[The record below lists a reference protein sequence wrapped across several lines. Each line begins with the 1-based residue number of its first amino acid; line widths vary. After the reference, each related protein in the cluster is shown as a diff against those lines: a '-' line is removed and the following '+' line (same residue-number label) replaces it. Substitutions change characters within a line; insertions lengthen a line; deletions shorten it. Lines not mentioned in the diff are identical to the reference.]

1 MYYQI
6 YVKKRRS
13 TYTYSSDKELE
24 IGTYCE
30 VDFAK
35 SKLLGIVIRE
45 SKKEDIGNF
54 KIKSIDKVLLDIPKI
69 PENILNLAIFI
80 NTYYITDFFASLAL
94 VGPYDK
100 MSLESIKKLEI
111 EDVDI
116 KEEICLSEKQ
126 FEIYNE
132 IINSKESYFLLHGIT
147 GSGKTQIYIK
157 LIIEALNR
165 KKGSIFLVPEISLTT
180 QMVNGLKKIFGD
192 NISIIHSKMTPAK
205 KKAEWEKI
213 YSGKTKIVIGARSA
227 IFAPVNNLGYIIMD
241 EEHENTY
248 KQEDNA
254 RYHTRNVALKR
265 AMLEDCKVIFGS
277 ATPSFETYYYAQ
289 KGSIKLLELNERYN
303 GATLPEVEVV
313 NLEDEEGYLSK
324 TLLKNMKETISK
336 GEQVILILNR
346 KSHSIQVK
354 CHECNEKLKCP
365 RCSVNLQYY
374 KQINMLKCSHCEYNV
389 KMYEKCPNCESSK
402 FNFLGM
408 GTEKLEEELEKLF
421 GKENILRMDST
432 TMKTNS
438 LLKKAYTDFI
448 NQKYQILVGT
458 QIVAKGFHFP
468 NVTLVGVINSDQILQ
483 FSDFRAGEKTF
494 QLVTQAAGRSGR
506 GDKKGKVII
515 QTYNSDSNLIESIK
529 NSDFKSYYNEDM
541 SLRELVKLPPFV
553 KYIKIIVSSK
563 KEEKSKKQIN
573 DIYSLVY
580 DKFDYVSQPDR
591 ANIYKLNDD
600 YRNVIYIKTNNKEMI
615 KNRSLLKS
623 IKDQSN
629 SSVRVLIDVDPLN

>member
-45 SKKEDIGNF
+45 SKKEDIGDF

-116 KEEICLSEKQ
+116 KEEVCLSEKQ

-213 YSGKTKIVIGARSA
+213 YSGKSKIVIGARSA

-346 KSHSIQVK
+346 KSHSVQVK

-408 GTEKLEEELEKLF
+408 GTEKLEEELEELF

-573 DIYSLVY
+573 DIYSLIY
-580 DKFDYVSQPDR
+580 DKFDYISQPDR

-600 YRNVIYIKTNNKEMI
+600 YRNVIYIKTNNKEMM

>member
-45 SKKEDIGNF
+45 SKKEDIGDF

-213 YSGKTKIVIGARSA
+213 YSGKSKIVIGARSA
-227 IFAPVNNLGYIIMD
+227 IFAPINNLGYIIMD

-265 AMLEDCKVIFGS
+265 AMLEGCKVVFGS

-324 TLLKNMKETISK
+324 ALLKNMKETISK

-389 KMYEKCPNCESSK
+389 KMYEKCPNCKSSK

-408 GTEKLEEELEKLF
+408 GTEKLEEELEELF

-432 TMKTNS
+432 TMKTNT

-580 DKFDYVSQPDR
+580 DKFEYVSQPDR

-600 YRNVIYIKTNNKEMI
+600 YRNVIYIKTNNKEMM

>member
-45 SKKEDIGNF
+45 SKKEDIGDF

-116 KEEICLSEKQ
+116 KEEVCLSEKQ

-213 YSGKTKIVIGARSA
+213 YSGKSKIVIGARSA

-265 AMLEDCKVIFGS
+265 AMLEGCKVVFGS

-324 TLLKNMKETISK
+324 ALLKNMKETISK

-408 GTEKLEEELEKLF
+408 GTEKLEEELEGLF

-600 YRNVIYIKTNNKEMI
+600 YRNVIYIKTNNKEMM
-615 KNRSLLKS
+615 KNRFLLKS

>member
-6 YVKKRRS
+6 YVQKRKS
-13 TYTYSSDKELE
+13 TYTYSSDIELS

-30 VDFAK
+30 VDFAN

-45 SKKEDIGNF
+45 SKKEDIGDF
-54 KIKSIDKVLLDIPKI
+54 KIKSINKVLSDIPKI

-94 VGPYDK
+94 IGPYDK
-100 MSLESIKKLEI
+100 MSLESIEKLEI
-111 EDVDI
+111 EDIDI
-116 KEEICLSEKQ
+116 KEDVELSEKQ
-126 FEIYNE
+126 YKIYSEIV
-132 IINSKESYFLLHGIT
+132 NSKELYFLLHGIT

-157 LIIEALNR
+157 LIIEALKR

-180 QMVNGLKKIFGD
+180 QMVSGFKKIFGD
-192 NISIIHSKMTPAK
+192 NISIIHSKMSSSK
-205 KKAEWEKI
+205 KKEEWEKI
-213 YSGKTKIVIGARSA
+213 YSGKTRIVIGARSA
-227 IFAPVNNLGYIIMD
+227 IFAPVKDLGYIIID

-265 AMLEDCKVIFGS
+265 SMLEGCKVIFGS

-289 KGSIKLLELNERYN
+289 NGQIKLLELNERYN
-303 GATLPEVEVV
+303 GASLPEVEVV
-313 NLEDEEGYLSK
+313 NLENEKGYISK
-324 TLLKNMKETISK
+324 ILLENIKDTISK

-354 CHECNEKLKCP
+354 CYDCNEKLKCP

-374 KQINMLKCSHCEYNV
+374 KQTNKLKCSHCEYSTN
-389 KMYEKCPNCESSK
+389 MYKKCPNCESDK

-408 GTEKLEEELEKLF
+408 GTEKLEEELDELF

-432 TMKTNS
+432 TMKTNK

-529 NSDFKSYYNEDM
+529 NSDFKRYYEEDM
-541 SLRELVKLPPFV
+541 ALRELVKLPPFV

-563 KEEKSKKQIN
+563 NEEKSKKKIL
-573 DIYSLVY
+573 DIYALVY
-580 DKFDYVSQPDR
+580 DKFNYVSHPDK

-600 YRNVIYIKTNNKEMI
+600 YRNVIYIKTNNKEMM

-629 SSVRVLIDVDPLN
+629 SSIRVLIDVDPLS

>member
-6 YVKKRRS
+6 YVQKRKS
-13 TYTYSSDKELE
+13 TYTYSSDIELS

-30 VDFAK
+30 VDFAN

-45 SKKEDIGNF
+45 SKKEDIGDF
-54 KIKSIDKVLLDIPKI
+54 KIKSINKVLSDIPKI

-94 VGPYDK
+94 IGPYDK
-100 MSLESIKKLEI
+100 MSLESIEKLEI
-111 EDVDI
+111 EDIDI
-116 KEEICLSEKQ
+116 KEDVELSEKQ
-126 FEIYNE
+126 YKIYSEIV
-132 IINSKESYFLLHGIT
+132 NSKELYFLLHGIT

-157 LIIEALNR
+157 LIIEALKR

-180 QMVNGLKKIFGD
+180 QMVSGFKKIFGD
-192 NISIIHSKMTPAK
+192 NISIIHSKMSPSK
-205 KKAEWEKI
+205 KKEEWEKI
-213 YSGKTKIVIGARSA
+213 YSGKTRIVIGARSA
-227 IFAPVNNLGYIIMD
+227 IFAPVKDLGYIIID

-265 AMLEDCKVIFGS
+265 SMLEGCKVIFGS

-289 KGSIKLLELNERYN
+289 NGQIKLLELNERYN
-303 GATLPEVEVV
+303 GASLPEVEVV
-313 NLEDEEGYLSK
+313 NLENEEGYISK
-324 TLLKNMKETISK
+324 ILLENIKDTISR

-354 CHECNEKLKCP
+354 CYDCNEKLKCP

-374 KQINMLKCSHCEYNV
+374 KQTNKLKCSHCEYSTN
-389 KMYEKCPNCESSK
+389 MYKKCPNCESDK

-408 GTEKLEEELEKLF
+408 GTEKLEEELDELF

-432 TMKTNS
+432 TMKTNK

-483 FSDFRAGEKTF
+483 FSDFRVGEKTF

-506 GDKKGKVII
+506 GNKKGKVII

-529 NSDFKSYYNEDM
+529 NSDFKRYYEEDM
-541 SLRELVKLPPFV
+541 ALRELVKLPPFV

-563 KEEKSKKQIN
+563 NEEKSKRKIL
-573 DIYSLVY
+573 DIYALVY
-580 DKFDYVSQPDR
+580 DKFNYVSHPDK

-600 YRNVIYIKTNNKEMI
+600 YRNVIYIKTNNKEMM

-629 SSVRVLIDVDPLN
+629 SSIRVLIDVDPLS

>member
-6 YVKKRRS
+6 YVKKRKS

-45 SKKEDIGNF
+45 SKKEDIGDF

-116 KEEICLSEKQ
+116 KEEVSLSEKQ
-126 FEIYNE
+126 YEIYNE

-192 NISIIHSKMTPAK
+192 NISIIHSKMTLSK

-213 YSGKTKIVIGARSA
+213 YSGKSKIVIGARSA
-227 IFAPVNNLGYIIMD
+227 IFAPVKNLGYIIMD

-265 AMLEDCKVIFGS
+265 AMLEGCKVIFGS

-313 NLEDEEGYLSK
+313 NLEDEEGYISK

-389 KMYEKCPNCESSK
+389 KMYEKCPNCKSSK

-408 GTEKLEEELEKLF
+408 GTEKLEEELEELF

-432 TMKTNS
+432 TMKTNT

-600 YRNVIYIKTNNKEMI
+600 YRNVIYIKTNNKEMM

>member
-6 YVKKRRS
+6 YVQKRKS
-13 TYTYSSDKELE
+13 TYTYSSDIELS

-30 VDFAK
+30 VDFAN

-45 SKKEDIGNF
+45 SKKEDIGDF
-54 KIKSIDKVLLDIPKI
+54 KIKSINKVLSDIPKI

-94 VGPYDK
+94 IGPYDK
-100 MSLESIKKLEI
+100 MSLESIEKLEI
-111 EDVDI
+111 EDIDI
-116 KEEICLSEKQ
+116 KEDVELSEKQ
-126 FEIYNE
+126 YKIYSEIVNG
-132 IINSKESYFLLHGIT
+132 KELYFLLHGIT

-157 LIIEALNR
+157 LIIEALKR

-180 QMVNGLKKIFGD
+180 QMVSGFKKIFGD
-192 NISIIHSKMTPAK
+192 NISIIHSKMSPSK
-205 KKAEWEKI
+205 KKEEWEKI
-213 YSGKTKIVIGARSA
+213 YSGKTRIVIGARSA
-227 IFAPVNNLGYIIMD
+227 IFAPVKDLGYIIID

-265 AMLEDCKVIFGS
+265 SMLEGCKVIFGS

-289 KGSIKLLELNERYN
+289 NGQIKLLELNERYN
-303 GATLPEVEVV
+303 GASLPEVEVV
-313 NLEDEEGYLSK
+313 NLENEKGYISK
-324 TLLKNMKETISK
+324 ILLENIKDTISR

-354 CHECNEKLKCP
+354 CYDCNEKLKCP

-374 KQINMLKCSHCEYNV
+374 KQTNKLKCSHCEYSTN
-389 KMYEKCPNCESSK
+389 MYKKCPNCESDK

-408 GTEKLEEELEKLF
+408 GTEKLEEELDELF

-432 TMKTNS
+432 TMKTNK

-529 NSDFKSYYNEDM
+529 NSDFKRYYEEDM
-541 SLRELVKLPPFV
+541 ALRELVKLPPFV

-563 KEEKSKKQIN
+563 NEEKSKRKIL
-573 DIYSLVY
+573 DIYALVY
-580 DKFDYVSQPDR
+580 DKFNYVSHPDK

-600 YRNVIYIKTNNKEMI
+600 YRNVIYIKTNNKEMM

-629 SSVRVLIDVDPLN
+629 SSIRVLIDVDPLS

>member
-6 YVKKRRS
+6 YVKKRKS

-45 SKKEDIGNF
+45 SKKEDIGDF

-80 NTYYITDFFASLAL
+80 NTYYITDFFASLSL
-94 VGPYDK
+94 IGPYDK

-116 KEEICLSEKQ
+116 KEEVSLSEKQ
-126 FEIYNE
+126 YEIYNE

-180 QMVNGLKKIFGD
+180 QMVNGLKNIFGD

-213 YSGKTKIVIGARSA
+213 YSGKSKIVIGARSA
-227 IFAPVNNLGYIIMD
+227 IFAPVKNLGYIIMD

-265 AMLEDCKVIFGS
+265 AMLEGCKVIFGS
-277 ATPSFETYYYAQ
+277 ATPSFETYYYTQ

-313 NLEDEEGYLSK
+313 NLEDEEGYISK

-389 KMYEKCPNCESSK
+389 KMYEKCPNCKSSK

-408 GTEKLEEELEKLF
+408 GTEKLEEELEELF

-432 TMKTNS
+432 TMKTNT

>member
-45 SKKEDIGNF
+45 SKKEDIGDF

-205 KKAEWEKI
+205 KKEEWEKI
-213 YSGKTKIVIGARSA
+213 YSGKSKIVIGARSA

-346 KSHSIQVK
+346 KSHSVQVK

-408 GTEKLEEELEKLF
+408 GTEKLEEELEELF

-600 YRNVIYIKTNNKEMI
+600 YRNVIYIKTNNKEMM

>member
-45 SKKEDIGNF
+45 SKKEDIGDF

-213 YSGKTKIVIGARSA
+213 YSGKSKIVIGARSA
-227 IFAPVNNLGYIIMD
+227 IFTPVNNLGYIIMD

-408 GTEKLEEELEKLF
+408 GTEKLEEELEELF

-600 YRNVIYIKTNNKEMI
+600 YRNVIYIKTNNKEMM

>member
-45 SKKEDIGNF
+45 SKKEDIGDF

-116 KEEICLSEKQ
+116 KEEVSLSEKQ
-126 FEIYNE
+126 YEIYNE

-205 KKAEWEKI
+205 KKEEWEKI
-213 YSGKTKIVIGARSA
+213 YSGKSKIVIGARSA

-346 KSHSIQVK
+346 KSHSVQVK

-408 GTEKLEEELEKLF
+408 GTEKLEEELEELF

>member
-30 VDFAK
+30 VDFVK

-45 SKKEDIGNF
+45 SKKEDIGDF

-205 KKAEWEKI
+205 KKVEWEKI
-213 YSGKTKIVIGARSA
+213 YSGKSKIVIGARSA

-346 KSHSIQVK
+346 KSHSVQVK

-408 GTEKLEEELEKLF
+408 GTEKLEEELEELF

-600 YRNVIYIKTNNKEMI
+600 YRNVIYIKTNNKEMM

>member
-45 SKKEDIGNF
+45 SKKEDIGDF

-116 KEEICLSEKQ
+116 KEEVCLSEKQ

-213 YSGKTKIVIGARSA
+213 YSGKSKIVIGARSA

-313 NLEDEEGYLSK
+313 NLEDEDGYLSK

-346 KSHSIQVK
+346 KSHSVQVK

-408 GTEKLEEELEKLF
+408 GTEKLEEELEELF

-600 YRNVIYIKTNNKEMI
+600 YRNVIYIKTNNKEMM
-615 KNRSLLKS
+615 KNRFLLKS

>member
-45 SKKEDIGNF
+45 SKKEDIGDF

-213 YSGKTKIVIGARSA
+213 YSGKSKIVIGARSA

>member
-6 YVKKRRS
+6 YVKKRKS

-45 SKKEDIGNF
+45 TKKEDIGDF

-94 VGPYDK
+94 VGPYEK
-100 MSLESIKKLEI
+100 MSLDSIKKLEI
-111 EDVDI
+111 EDTVI
-116 KEEICLSEKQ
+116 KEEIHLSEKQ
-126 FEIYNE
+126 SEIYSK
-132 IINSKESYFLLHGIT
+132 IVNSEENYFLLHGIT

-180 QMVNGLKKIFGD
+180 QMVTGLKKIFGD

-205 KKAEWEKI
+205 KKEEWEKI
-213 YSGKTKIVIGARSA
+213 YSGKSKIVIGARSA

-265 AMLEDCKVIFGS
+265 AMLEGCKVVFGS
-277 ATPSFETYYYAQ
+277 ATPSFETYYYSQ
-289 KGSIKLLELNERYN
+289 KGKIKLLELNERYN
-303 GATLPEVEVV
+303 GATLPEVEIV
-313 NLEDEEGYLSK
+313 NLEDEEGYISK
-324 TLLKNMKETISK
+324 TLLENMKETISK

-374 KQINMLKCSHCEYNV
+374 KQINKLKCSHCDYSV
-389 KMYEKCPNCESSK
+389 KMYEKCPNCKSSK
-402 FNFLGM
+402 FDFLGL
-408 GTEKLEEELEKLF
+408 GTEKLEEELNELF
-421 GKENILRMDST
+421 GAENILRMDST
-432 TMKTNS
+432 TMRTNT

-515 QTYNSDSNLIESIK
+515 QTYNSDTNLIESIK

-541 SLRELVKLPPFV
+541 SLRELVKLPPFI

-563 KEEKSKKQIN
+563 KEDKSKKKID
-573 DIYSLVY
+573 DIYALLY
-580 DKFDYVSQPDR
+580 NKFEYVSQPDR

-629 SSVRVLIDVDPLN
+629 SSIRVLIDVDPLN

>member
-6 YVKKRRS
+6 YVQKRKS
-13 TYTYSSDKELE
+13 TYTYSSDIELS

-30 VDFAK
+30 VDFAN

-45 SKKEDIGNF
+45 SKKEDIGDF
-54 KIKSIDKVLLDIPKI
+54 KIKSINKVLSDIPKI

-94 VGPYDK
+94 IGPYDK
-100 MSLESIKKLEI
+100 MSLESIEKLEI
-111 EDVDI
+111 EDIDI
-116 KEEICLSEKQ
+116 KEDVELSEKQ
-126 FEIYNE
+126 YKIYSEIV
-132 IINSKESYFLLHGIT
+132 NSKELYFLLHGIT

-157 LIIEALNR
+157 LIIEALKR

-180 QMVNGLKKIFGD
+180 QMVSGFKKIFGD
-192 NISIIHSKMTPAK
+192 NISIIHSKMSSSK
-205 KKAEWEKI
+205 KKEEWEKI
-213 YSGKTKIVIGARSA
+213 YFGKTRIVIGARSA
-227 IFAPVNNLGYIIMD
+227 IFAPVKDLGYIIID

-265 AMLEDCKVIFGS
+265 SMLEGCKVIFGS

-289 KGSIKLLELNERYN
+289 NGQIKLLELNERYN
-303 GATLPEVEVV
+303 GASLPEVEVV
-313 NLEDEEGYLSK
+313 NLENEEGYISK
-324 TLLKNMKETISK
+324 ILLENIKDTISR

-354 CHECNEKLKCP
+354 CYDCNEKLKCP

-374 KQINMLKCSHCEYNV
+374 KQTNKLKCSHCEYSTN
-389 KMYEKCPNCESSK
+389 MYKKCPNCESDK

-408 GTEKLEEELEKLF
+408 GTEKLEEELDELF

-432 TMKTNS
+432 TMKTNK

-529 NSDFKSYYNEDM
+529 NSDFKRYYEEDM
-541 SLRELVKLPPFV
+541 ALRELVKLPPFV

-563 KEEKSKKQIN
+563 NEEKSKKKIL
-573 DIYSLVY
+573 DIYALVY
-580 DKFDYVSQPDR
+580 DKFNYVSHPDK

-600 YRNVIYIKTNNKEMI
+600 YRNVIYIKTNNKEMM

-629 SSVRVLIDVDPLN
+629 SSIRVLIDVDPLS

>member
-6 YVKKRRS
+6 YVQKRKS
-13 TYTYSSDKELE
+13 TYTYSSDIELS

-30 VDFAK
+30 VDFAN

-45 SKKEDIGNF
+45 SKKEDIGDF
-54 KIKSIDKVLLDIPKI
+54 KIKSINKVLSNIPKI

-94 VGPYDK
+94 IGPYDK
-100 MSLESIKKLEI
+100 MSLESIEKLEI
-111 EDVDI
+111 EDIDI
-116 KEEICLSEKQ
+116 KEDVELSEKQ
-126 FEIYNE
+126 YKIYSEIV
-132 IINSKESYFLLHGIT
+132 NSKELYFLLHGIT

-157 LIIEALNR
+157 LIIEALKR

-180 QMVNGLKKIFGD
+180 QMVSGLKKIFGD
-192 NISIIHSKMTPAK
+192 NISIIHSKMSSSK
-205 KKAEWEKI
+205 KKEEWEKI
-213 YSGKTKIVIGARSA
+213 YSGKTRIVIGARSA
-227 IFAPVNNLGYIIMD
+227 IFAPVKDLGYIIID

-265 AMLEDCKVIFGS
+265 SMLEGCKVIFGS

-289 KGSIKLLELNERYN
+289 NGQIKLLELNERYN
-303 GATLPEVEVV
+303 GASLPEVEVV
-313 NLEDEEGYLSK
+313 NLENEKGYISK
-324 TLLKNMKETISK
+324 ILLENIKDTISK

-354 CHECNEKLKCP
+354 CYDCNEKLKCP

-374 KQINMLKCSHCEYNV
+374 KQTNKLKCSHCEYSTN
-389 KMYEKCPNCESSK
+389 MYKKCPNCESDK

-408 GTEKLEEELEKLF
+408 GTEKLEEELDELF

-432 TMKTNS
+432 TMKTNK

-529 NSDFKSYYNEDM
+529 NSDFKRYYEEDM
-541 SLRELVKLPPFV
+541 ALRELVKLPPFV

-563 KEEKSKKQIN
+563 NEEKSKKKIL
-573 DIYSLVY
+573 DIYALVY
-580 DKFDYVSQPDR
+580 DKFNYVSHPDK

-600 YRNVIYIKTNNKEMI
+600 YRNVIYIKTNNKEMM

-629 SSVRVLIDVDPLN
+629 SSIRVLIDVDPLS

>member
-45 SKKEDIGNF
+45 SKKEDIGDF

-213 YSGKTKIVIGARSA
+213 YSGKSKIVIGARSA

-265 AMLEDCKVIFGS
+265 AMLEDCKVVFGS

-346 KSHSIQVK
+346 KSHSVQVK

-408 GTEKLEEELEKLF
+408 GTEKLEEELEELF

-600 YRNVIYIKTNNKEMI
+600 YRNVIYIKTNNKEMM

>member
-45 SKKEDIGNF
+45 SKKEDIGDF

-116 KEEICLSEKQ
+116 KEEVCLSEKQ

-213 YSGKTKIVIGARSA
+213 YSGKSKIVIGARSA

-254 RYHTRNVALKR
+254 RYHTRNIALKR
-265 AMLEDCKVIFGS
+265 AMLEGCKVIFGS

-324 TLLKNMKETISK
+324 ALLKNMKETISK

-408 GTEKLEEELEKLF
+408 GTEKLEEELEELF

>member
-6 YVKKRRS
+6 YVKKRKS
-13 TYTYSSDKELE
+13 TYTYSSDKKLE

-45 SKKEDIGNF
+45 SKKEDIGDF

-94 VGPYDK
+94 VGPYEK
-100 MSLESIKKLEI
+100 MSLDSIKKLEI
-111 EDVDI
+111 EDTVI
-116 KEEICLSEKQ
+116 KEEIHLSEKQ
-126 FEIYNE
+126 FEIYSK
-132 IINSKESYFLLHGIT
+132 IVNSEENYFLLHGIT

-180 QMVNGLKKIFGD
+180 QMVTGLKKIFGD
-192 NISIIHSKMTPAK
+192 NISIIHSKMTPTK
-205 KKAEWEKI
+205 KKEEWEKI
-213 YSGKTKIVIGARSA
+213 YSGKSKIVIGARSA

-265 AMLEDCKVIFGS
+265 AMLEGCKVVFGS
-277 ATPSFETYYYAQ
+277 ATPSFETYYYSQ
-289 KGSIKLLELNERYN
+289 KGKIKLLELNERYN
-303 GATLPEVEVV
+303 GATLPEVEIV
-313 NLEDEEGYLSK
+313 NLEDEEGYISK
-324 TLLKNMKETISK
+324 TLLENMKETISK

-374 KQINMLKCSHCEYNV
+374 KQINKLKCSHCDYSV
-389 KMYEKCPNCESSK
+389 KMYEKCPNCKSSK
-402 FNFLGM
+402 FDFLGL
-408 GTEKLEEELEKLF
+408 GTEKLEEELNELF
-421 GKENILRMDST
+421 GAENILRMDST
-432 TMKTNS
+432 TMKTNT

-515 QTYNSDSNLIESIK
+515 QTYNSDTNLIESIK

-541 SLRELVKLPPFV
+541 SLRELVKLPPFI

-563 KEEKSKKQIN
+563 KEDKSKKKID
-573 DIYSLVY
+573 DIYALLY
-580 DKFDYVSQPDR
+580 NKFEYVSQPDR

-629 SSVRVLIDVDPLN
+629 SSIRVLIDVDPLN

>member
-45 SKKEDIGNF
+45 SKKEDIGDF

-116 KEEICLSEKQ
+116 KEEVCLSEKQ

-205 KKAEWEKI
+205 KKVEWEKI
-213 YSGKTKIVIGARSA
+213 YSGKSKIVIGARSA

>member
-6 YVKKRRS
+6 YVQKRKS
-13 TYTYSSDKELE
+13 TYTYSSDIELS

-30 VDFAK
+30 VDFAN

-45 SKKEDIGNF
+45 SKKEDIGDF
-54 KIKSIDKVLLDIPKI
+54 KIKSINKVLSDIPKI

-94 VGPYDK
+94 IGPYDK
-100 MSLESIKKLEI
+100 MSLESIEKLEI
-111 EDVDI
+111 EDIDI
-116 KEEICLSEKQ
+116 KEDVELSEKQ
-126 FEIYNE
+126 HKIYSEIVNG
-132 IINSKESYFLLHGIT
+132 KELYFLLHGIT

-157 LIIEALNR
+157 LIIEALKR

-180 QMVNGLKKIFGD
+180 QMVSGFKKIFGD
-192 NISIIHSKMTPAK
+192 NISIIHSKMSSSK
-205 KKAEWEKI
+205 KKEEWEKI
-213 YSGKTKIVIGARSA
+213 YSGKIRIVIGARSA
-227 IFAPVNNLGYIIMD
+227 IFAPVKDLGYIIID

-289 KGSIKLLELNERYN
+289 NGQIKLLELNERYN
-303 GATLPEVEVV
+303 GASLPEVEVV
-313 NLEDEEGYLSK
+313 NLENEKGYISK
-324 TLLKNMKETISK
+324 ILLENIKDTISR

-354 CHECNEKLKCP
+354 CYDCNEKLKCP

-374 KQINMLKCSHCEYNV
+374 KQTNKLKCSHCEYSTN
-389 KMYEKCPNCESSK
+389 MYKKCPNCESDK

-408 GTEKLEEELEKLF
+408 GTEKLEEELDELF

-432 TMKTNS
+432 TMKTNK

-529 NSDFKSYYNEDM
+529 NSDFKRYYEEDM
-541 SLRELVKLPPFV
+541 ALRELVKLPPFV

-563 KEEKSKKQIN
+563 NEEKSKKKIL
-573 DIYSLVY
+573 DIYALVY
-580 DKFDYVSQPDR
+580 DKFNYVSHPDK

-600 YRNVIYIKTNNKEMI
+600 YRNVIYIKTNNKEMM

-629 SSVRVLIDVDPLN
+629 SSIRVLIDVDPLS

>member
-213 YSGKTKIVIGARSA
+213 YSGKSKIVIGARSA

>member
-6 YVKKRRS
+6 YVQKRKS
-13 TYTYSSDKELE
+13 TYTYSSDIELS

-30 VDFAK
+30 VDFAN

-45 SKKEDIGNF
+45 SKKEDIGDF
-54 KIKSIDKVLLDIPKI
+54 KIKSINKVLSNISKI

-94 VGPYDK
+94 IGPYDK
-100 MSLESIKKLEI
+100 MSLESIEKLEI
-111 EDVDI
+111 EDIDI
-116 KEEICLSEKQ
+116 KEDVELSEKQ
-126 FEIYNE
+126 YKIYSEIV
-132 IINSKESYFLLHGIT
+132 NSKELYFLLHGIT

-157 LIIEALNR
+157 LIIEALKR

-180 QMVNGLKKIFGD
+180 QMVSGLKKIFGD
-192 NISIIHSKMTPAK
+192 NISIIHSKMSSSK
-205 KKAEWEKI
+205 KKEEWEKI
-213 YSGKTKIVIGARSA
+213 YSGKTRIVIGARSA
-227 IFAPVNNLGYIIMD
+227 IFAPVKDLGYIIID

-265 AMLEDCKVIFGS
+265 SMLEGCKVIFGS

-289 KGSIKLLELNERYN
+289 NGQIKLLELNERYN
-303 GATLPEVEVV
+303 GASLPEVEVV
-313 NLEDEEGYLSK
+313 NLENEEGYISK
-324 TLLKNMKETISK
+324 ILLENIKDTISR

-354 CHECNEKLKCP
+354 CYDCNEKLKCP

-374 KQINMLKCSHCEYNV
+374 KQTNKLKCSHCEYSTN
-389 KMYEKCPNCESSK
+389 MYKKCPNCESDK

-408 GTEKLEEELEKLF
+408 GTEKLEEELDELF

-432 TMKTNS
+432 TMKTNK

-529 NSDFKSYYNEDM
+529 NSDFKRYYEEDM
-541 SLRELVKLPPFV
+541 ALRELVKLPPFV

-563 KEEKSKKQIN
+563 NEEKSKRKIL
-573 DIYSLVY
+573 DIYALVY
-580 DKFDYVSQPDR
+580 DKFNYVSHPDK

-600 YRNVIYIKTNNKEMI
+600 YRNVIYIKTNNKEMM

-629 SSVRVLIDVDPLN
+629 SSIRVLIDVDPLS

>member
-45 SKKEDIGNF
+45 SKKEDIGDF

-80 NTYYITDFFASLAL
+80 NTYYITDFFASLSL

-116 KEEICLSEKQ
+116 KEEVCLSEKQ

-213 YSGKTKIVIGARSA
+213 YSGKSKIVIGARSA

-408 GTEKLEEELEKLF
+408 GTEKLEEELEELF

-600 YRNVIYIKTNNKEMI
+600 YRNVIYIKTNNKEMM

>member
-45 SKKEDIGNF
+45 SKKEDIGDF

-205 KKAEWEKI
+205 KKVEWEKI
-213 YSGKTKIVIGARSA
+213 YSGKSKIVIGARSA
-227 IFAPVNNLGYIIMD
+227 IFAPVNNLGYIIID

-303 GATLPEVEVV
+303 GATLPEVEIV

-346 KSHSIQVK
+346 KSHSVQVK

-408 GTEKLEEELEKLF
+408 GTEKLEEELEELF

-600 YRNVIYIKTNNKEMI
+600 YRNVIYIKTNNKEMM

>member
-45 SKKEDIGNF
+45 SKKEDIGDF

-213 YSGKTKIVIGARSA
+213 YSGKSKIVIGARSA

-346 KSHSIQVK
+346 KSHSVQVK

-408 GTEKLEEELEKLF
+408 GTEKLEEELEELF

-515 QTYNSDSNLIESIK
+515 QTYNSDSNLIKSIK

-580 DKFDYVSQPDR
+580 DKFEYVSQPDR

-600 YRNVIYIKTNNKEMI
+600 YRNVIYIKTNNKEMM

>member
-45 SKKEDIGNF
+45 SKKEDIGDF

-116 KEEICLSEKQ
+116 KEEVCLSEKQ

-213 YSGKTKIVIGARSA
+213 YSGKSKIVIGARSA

-265 AMLEDCKVIFGS
+265 AMLEGCKVVFGS

-313 NLEDEEGYLSK
+313 NLEDEDGYLSK

-346 KSHSIQVK
+346 KSHSVQVK

-408 GTEKLEEELEKLF
+408 GTEKLEEELEELF

-600 YRNVIYIKTNNKEMI
+600 YRNVIYIKTNNKEMM
-615 KNRSLLKS
+615 KNRFLLKS

>member
-6 YVKKRRS
+6 YVKKRKS

-45 SKKEDIGNF
+45 SKKEDIGDF

-94 VGPYDK
+94 VGPYEK
-100 MSLESIKKLEI
+100 MSLDSIKKLEI
-111 EDVDI
+111 EDTVI
-116 KEEICLSEKQ
+116 KEEIHLSEKQ
-126 FEIYNE
+126 SEIYSK
-132 IINSKESYFLLHGIT
+132 IVNSEENYFLLHGIT

-180 QMVNGLKKIFGD
+180 QMVTGLKKIFGD
-192 NISIIHSKMTPAK
+192 NISIIHSKMTPTK
-205 KKAEWEKI
+205 KKEEWEKI
-213 YSGKTKIVIGARSA
+213 YSGKSKIVIGARSA

-265 AMLEDCKVIFGS
+265 AMLEGCKVVFGS
-277 ATPSFETYYYAQ
+277 ATPSFETYYYSQ
-289 KGSIKLLELNERYN
+289 KGKIKLLELNERYN
-303 GATLPEVEVV
+303 GATLPEVEIV
-313 NLEDEEGYLSK
+313 NLEDEEGYISK
-324 TLLKNMKETISK
+324 TLLENMKETISK

-354 CHECNEKLKCP
+354 CHECNEKLKWP

-374 KQINMLKCSHCEYNV
+374 KQINKLKCSHCDYSV
-389 KMYEKCPNCESSK
+389 KMYEKCPNCKSSK
-402 FNFLGM
+402 FDFLGL
-408 GTEKLEEELEKLF
+408 GTEKLEEELNELF
-421 GKENILRMDST
+421 GAENILRMDST
-432 TMKTNS
+432 TMKTNT

-515 QTYNSDSNLIESIK
+515 QTYNSDTNLIESIK

-541 SLRELVKLPPFV
+541 SLRELVKLPPFI

-563 KEEKSKKQIN
+563 KEDKSKKKID
-573 DIYSLVY
+573 DIYALLY
-580 DKFDYVSQPDR
+580 NKFEYVSQPDR

-629 SSVRVLIDVDPLN
+629 SSIRVLIDVDPLN

>member
-45 SKKEDIGNF
+45 SKKEDIGDF

-213 YSGKTKIVIGARSA
+213 YSGKSKIVIGARSA

-346 KSHSIQVK
+346 KSHSVQVK

-408 GTEKLEEELEKLF
+408 GTEKLEEELEELF

-573 DIYSLVY
+573 DIYSLIY

-600 YRNVIYIKTNNKEMI
+600 YRNVIYIKTNNKEMM

>member
-6 YVKKRRS
+6 YVQKRKS
-13 TYTYSSDKELE
+13 TYTYSSDIELS

-30 VDFAK
+30 VDFAN

-45 SKKEDIGNF
+45 SKKEDIGDF
-54 KIKSIDKVLLDIPKI
+54 KIKSINKVLSDIPKI

-94 VGPYDK
+94 IGPYDK
-100 MSLESIKKLEI
+100 MSLESIEKLEI
-111 EDVDI
+111 EDIDI
-116 KEEICLSEKQ
+116 KEDVELSEKQ
-126 FEIYNE
+126 YKIYSEIV
-132 IINSKESYFLLHGIT
+132 NSKELYFLLHGIT

-157 LIIEALNR
+157 LIIEALKR

-180 QMVNGLKKIFGD
+180 QMVSGFKKIFGD
-192 NISIIHSKMTPAK
+192 NISIIHSKMSSSK
-205 KKAEWEKI
+205 KKEEWEKI
-213 YSGKTKIVIGARSA
+213 YSGKTRIVIGARSA
-227 IFAPVNNLGYIIMD
+227 IFAPVKDLGYIIID

-265 AMLEDCKVIFGS
+265 SMLEGCKVIFGS

-289 KGSIKLLELNERYN
+289 NGQIKLLELNERYN
-303 GATLPEVEVV
+303 GASLPEVEVV
-313 NLEDEEGYLSK
+313 NLENEEGYISK
-324 TLLKNMKETISK
+324 ILLENIKDTISR

-354 CHECNEKLKCP
+354 CYDCNEKLKCP

-374 KQINMLKCSHCEYNV
+374 KQTNKLKCSHCEYSTN
-389 KMYEKCPNCESSK
+389 MYKKCPNCESDK

-408 GTEKLEEELEKLF
+408 GTEKLEEELDELF

-432 TMKTNS
+432 TMKTNK

-529 NSDFKSYYNEDM
+529 NSDFKRYYEEDM
-541 SLRELVKLPPFV
+541 ALRELVKLPPFV

-563 KEEKSKKQIN
+563 NEEKSKKKIL
-573 DIYSLVY
+573 DIYALVY
-580 DKFDYVSQPDR
+580 DKFNYVSHPDK

-600 YRNVIYIKTNNKEMI
+600 YRNVIYIKTNNKEMM

-629 SSVRVLIDVDPLN
+629 SSIRVLIDVDPLS

>member
-45 SKKEDIGNF
+45 SKKEDIGDF

-116 KEEICLSEKQ
+116 KEEVCLSEKQ

-205 KKAEWEKI
+205 KKEEWEKI
-213 YSGKTKIVIGARSA
+213 YSGKSKIVIGARSA

-346 KSHSIQVK
+346 KSHSVQVK

-408 GTEKLEEELEKLF
+408 GTEKLEEELEELF

-600 YRNVIYIKTNNKEMI
+600 YRNVIYIKTNNKEMM

>member
-45 SKKEDIGNF
+45 SKKEDIGDF

-116 KEEICLSEKQ
+116 KEEVCLSEKQ

-213 YSGKTKIVIGARSA
+213 YSGKSKIVIGARSA

-346 KSHSIQVK
+346 KSHSVQVK

-408 GTEKLEEELEKLF
+408 GTEKLEEELEELF

-600 YRNVIYIKTNNKEMI
+600 YRNVIYIKTNNKEMM
-615 KNRSLLKS
+615 KNRSLLKF

>member
-45 SKKEDIGNF
+45 SKKEDIGDF

-213 YSGKTKIVIGARSA
+213 YSGKSKIVIGARSA

-265 AMLEDCKVIFGS
+265 AMLEGCKVVFGS

-324 TLLKNMKETISK
+324 ALLKNMKETISK

-389 KMYEKCPNCESSK
+389 KMYEKCPNCKSSK

-408 GTEKLEEELEKLF
+408 GTEKLEEELEELF

-432 TMKTNS
+432 TMKTNT

-580 DKFDYVSQPDR
+580 DKFEYVSQPDR

-600 YRNVIYIKTNNKEMI
+600 YRNVIYIKTNNKEMM

>member
-6 YVKKRRS
+6 YVKKRKS

-45 SKKEDIGNF
+45 TKKEDIGDF

-94 VGPYDK
+94 VGPYEK
-100 MSLESIKKLEI
+100 MSLDSIKKLEI
-111 EDVDI
+111 EDTVI
-116 KEEICLSEKQ
+116 KEEIHLSEKQ
-126 FEIYNE
+126 SEIYSK
-132 IINSKESYFLLHGIT
+132 IVNSEENYFLLHGIT

-180 QMVNGLKKIFGD
+180 QMVTGLKKIFGD

-205 KKAEWEKI
+205 KKEEWEKI
-213 YSGKTKIVIGARSA
+213 YSGKSKIVIGARSA

-265 AMLEDCKVIFGS
+265 AMLEGCKVVFGS
-277 ATPSFETYYYAQ
+277 ATPSFETYYYSQ
-289 KGSIKLLELNERYN
+289 KGKIKLLELNERYN
-303 GATLPEVEVV
+303 GATLPEVEIV
-313 NLEDEEGYLSK
+313 NLEDEEGYISK
-324 TLLKNMKETISK
+324 TLLENMKETISK

-374 KQINMLKCSHCEYNV
+374 KQINKLKCSHCDYSV
-389 KMYEKCPNCESSK
+389 KMYEKCPNCKSSK
-402 FNFLGM
+402 FDFLGL
-408 GTEKLEEELEKLF
+408 GTEKLEEELNELF
-421 GKENILRMDST
+421 GAENILRMDST
-432 TMKTNS
+432 TMRTNT

-515 QTYNSDSNLIESIK
+515 QTYNSDTNLIESIK
-529 NSDFKSYYNEDM
+529 NSDFKRYYEEDM

-563 KEEKSKKQIN
+563 KEDKSKKKID
-573 DIYSLVY
+573 DIYALLY
-580 DKFDYVSQPDR
+580 NKFEYVSQPDR

-629 SSVRVLIDVDPLN
+629 SSIRVLIDVDPLN

>member
-6 YVKKRRS
+6 YVQKRKS
-13 TYTYSSDKELE
+13 TYTYSSDIELS

-30 VDFAK
+30 VDFAN

-45 SKKEDIGNF
+45 SKKEDIGDF
-54 KIKSIDKVLLDIPKI
+54 KIKSINKVLSDIPKI

-94 VGPYDK
+94 IGPYDK
-100 MSLESIKKLEI
+100 MSLESIEKLEI
-111 EDVDI
+111 EDIDI
-116 KEEICLSEKQ
+116 KEDVELSEKQ
-126 FEIYNE
+126 YKIYSEIVNG
-132 IINSKESYFLLHGIT
+132 KELYFLLHGIT

-157 LIIEALNR
+157 LIIEALKR

-180 QMVNGLKKIFGD
+180 QMVSGFKKIFGD
-192 NISIIHSKMTPAK
+192 NISIIHSKMSSSK
-205 KKAEWEKI
+205 KKEEWEKI
-213 YSGKTKIVIGARSA
+213 YSGKIRIVIGARSA
-227 IFAPVNNLGYIIMD
+227 IFAPVKDLGYIIID

-265 AMLEDCKVIFGS
+265 SMLEGCKVIFGS

-289 KGSIKLLELNERYN
+289 NGQIKLLELNERYN
-303 GATLPEVEVV
+303 GASLPEVEVV
-313 NLEDEEGYLSK
+313 NLENEKGYISK
-324 TLLKNMKETISK
+324 ILLENIKDTISR

-354 CHECNEKLKCP
+354 CYDCNEKLKCP

-374 KQINMLKCSHCEYNV
+374 KQTNKLKCSHCEYSTN
-389 KMYEKCPNCESSK
+389 MYKKCPNCESDK

-408 GTEKLEEELEKLF
+408 GTEKLEEELDELF

-432 TMKTNS
+432 TMKTNK

-529 NSDFKSYYNEDM
+529 NSDFKRYYEEDM
-541 SLRELVKLPPFV
+541 GLRELVKLPPFV

-563 KEEKSKKQIN
+563 NEE
-573 DIYSLVY
+573 
-580 DKFDYVSQPDR
+580 F
-591 ANIYKLNDD
+591 
-600 YRNVIYIKTNNKEMI
+600 
-615 KNRSLLKS
+615 
-623 IKDQSN
+623 
-629 SSVRVLIDVDPLN
+629 

>member
-45 SKKEDIGNF
+45 SKKEDIGDF

-69 PENILNLAIFI
+69 PKNILNLAIFI

-116 KEEICLSEKQ
+116 KEEVSLSEKQ
-126 FEIYNE
+126 YEIYNE
-132 IINSKESYFLLHGIT
+132 IINSNESYFLLHGIT

-213 YSGKTKIVIGARSA
+213 YSGKSKIVIGARSA

-346 KSHSIQVK
+346 KSHSVQVK

-408 GTEKLEEELEKLF
+408 GTEKLEEELEELF

>member
-30 VDFAK
+30 VDFVK

-45 SKKEDIGNF
+45 SKKEDIGDF

-213 YSGKTKIVIGARSA
+213 YSGKSKIVIGARSA

-600 YRNVIYIKTNNKEMI
+600 YRNVIYIKTNNKEMM

>member
-13 TYTYSSDKELE
+13 TYTYSSDKDLE

-45 SKKEDIGNF
+45 SKKEDIGDF

-213 YSGKTKIVIGARSA
+213 YSGKSKIVIGARSA

-346 KSHSIQVK
+346 KSHSVQVK

-408 GTEKLEEELEKLF
+408 GTEKLEEELEELF

-600 YRNVIYIKTNNKEMI
+600 YRNVIYIKTNNKEMM

>member
-6 YVKKRRS
+6 YVKKRKS

-45 SKKEDIGNF
+45 SKKEDIGDF

-94 VGPYDK
+94 VGPYEK
-100 MSLESIKKLEI
+100 MSLDSIKRLEI
-111 EDVDI
+111 EDTVI
-116 KEEICLSEKQ
+116 KEEIHLSEKQ
-126 FEIYNE
+126 SEIYSK
-132 IINSKESYFLLHGIT
+132 IVNSEENYFLLHGIT

-180 QMVNGLKKIFGD
+180 QMVTGLKKIFGD
-192 NISIIHSKMTPAK
+192 NISIIHSKMTPTK
-205 KKAEWEKI
+205 KKEEWEKI
-213 YSGKTKIVIGARSA
+213 YSGKSKIVIGARSA

-265 AMLEDCKVIFGS
+265 AMLEGCKVVFGS
-277 ATPSFETYYYAQ
+277 ATPSFETYYYSQ
-289 KGSIKLLELNERYN
+289 KGKIKLLELNERYN
-303 GATLPEVEVV
+303 GATLPEVEIV
-313 NLEDEEGYLSK
+313 NLEDEEGYISK
-324 TLLKNMKETISK
+324 TLLENMKETISK

-374 KQINMLKCSHCEYNV
+374 KQINKLKCSHCDYSV
-389 KMYEKCPNCESSK
+389 KMYEKCPNCKSSK
-402 FNFLGM
+402 FDFLGL
-408 GTEKLEEELEKLF
+408 GTEKLEEELNELF
-421 GKENILRMDST
+421 GAENILRMDST
-432 TMKTNS
+432 TMRTNT

-515 QTYNSDSNLIESIK
+515 QTYNSDTNLIESIK

-541 SLRELVKLPPFV
+541 SLRELVKLPPFI

-563 KEEKSKKQIN
+563 KEDKSKKKID
-573 DIYSLVY
+573 DIYALLY
-580 DKFDYVSQPDR
+580 NKFEYVSQPDR

-629 SSVRVLIDVDPLN
+629 SSIRVLIDVDPLN